1 MKGAGDRY
9 GIDKFFYGRLF
20 TRLPPLVLVKCHSF
34 NIPLHSIPLSY
45 ISFHFTP
52 CHSTTWDGISGKGGH
67 DRGEPGFPQLLS
79 LSTPPL
85 LPLPPPISLSPLSL
99 EFRVQLSSNSRV
111 DQTSLSPASE
121 AMHLSE
127 YFGLITFTYIDMT

>member
-1 MKGAGDRY
+1 MKGAGDRH
-9 GIDKFFYGRLF
+9 GKVKTFYGSLC
-20 TRLPPLVLVKCHSF
+20 TRLSPLVLVKCHSF

-67 DRGEPGFPQLLS
+67 GRGEPGVPPVS

-85 LPLPPPISLSPLSL
+85 LLLPPISLSPLSL
-99 EFRVQLSSNSRV
+99 EFRVELSSNSRV

-121 AMHLSE
+121 AMHLSK

>member
-1 MKGAGDRY
+1 MVTRFISKIRY
-9 GIDKFFYGRLF
+9 RKVFYGPLF

-34 NIPLHSIPLSY
+34 NIPLHSITLSY

-79 LSTPPL
+79 LPL
-85 LPLPPPISLSPLSL
+85 LFFLFLLLSLSLPSL